1 MIEKERRCRGLKGEH
16 KMLEKEDKTFCLKS
30 KQVKSRDEKKGR
42 VRVKDGWNKTPI
54 IRWL

>member
-16 KMLEKEDKTFCLKS
+16 KMLEKADKTFYMKS
-30 KQVKSRDEKKGR
+30 KQGKSRDEKKGR